1 MTKVLDVD
9 AKDLFSGLPQRY
21 DLLAEILSF
30 GQNRRWRHAMVD
42 AAARTAPDPARVLDV
57 ATGTAGV
64 ALYWT
69 DRTGAEVTGVDLTEQ
84 MLRRG
89 KENVARRDR
98 GDRIRLL
105 LGRAERLPFPDNTF
119 DAVTFTYLL
128 RYVQNPAATLV
139 ELARVVKPGGALAS
153 LEFAVP
159 ENPGW
164 HAAWVGYTRGVLP
177 LAGRLTGGPEWARV
191 GNFLG
196 PSISGHYRAHPVES
210 IVEYWHDAGIRQV
223 RTRRMSLGGGLVM
236 CGRKP
241 ESEAAAAPESEP
253 VPERVA
259 APTVEPTA
267 EPVAEPV
274 AESAA
279 EPAPRPAVDAADE
292 V

>member
-1 MTKVLDVD
+1 MTKVPDVD

-42 AAARTAPDPARVLDV
+42 AAAQTAPGAGRVLDV

-69 DRTGAEVTGVDLTEQ
+69 DRTGAEVVGVDLTEQ

-89 KENVARRDR
+89 RENVARRGR
-98 GDRIRLL
+98 ADRISLL
-105 LGRAERLPFPDNTF
+105 LGRGEQLPFPDATF

-128 RYVQNPAATLV
+128 RYVQDPAATLV
-139 ELARVVKPGGALAS
+139 ELARVLKAGGALAS

-159 ENPGW
+159 ANPGW

-191 GNFLG
+191 GSFLG
-196 PSISGHYRAHPVES
+196 PSISGHYAAHPVES
-210 IVEYWHDAGIRQV
+210 IIGYWQAAGIRGV

-236 CGRKP
+236 CGRKADAP
-241 ESEAAAAPESEP
+241 APDAPADAAADPAAAP
-253 VPERVA
+253 
-259 APTVEPTA
+259 APDTA
-267 EPVAEPV
+267 
-274 AESAA
+274 
-279 EPAPRPAVDAADE
+279 DAADD
-292 V
+292 